1 MSLKERINDETKQ
14 AMRARD
20 SARLSALR
28 LLSAAI
34 KQREVDE
41 RCELGDEAILAV
53 IEKQIK
59 QRKESASQYEAG
71 GRSELAAAE
80 RFELEVLSAFM
91 PAALSAEEVDAAI
104 ERAITATGASGP
116 AEMGK
121 VMTQLK
127 AELAGRADMSEV
139 SARVRSRLNPR

>member
-1 MSLKERINDETKQ
+1 MSLKERINDEIKQ

-28 LLSAAI
+28 LLNAAI

-41 RCELGDEAILAV
+41 RCELGDDAILAV

-80 RFELEVLSAFM
+80 RFEIEVLSAFM

-104 ERAITATGASGP
+104 ERAITATGASGL
-116 AEMGK
+116 ADMGK
-121 VMTQLK
+121 VMAQLK